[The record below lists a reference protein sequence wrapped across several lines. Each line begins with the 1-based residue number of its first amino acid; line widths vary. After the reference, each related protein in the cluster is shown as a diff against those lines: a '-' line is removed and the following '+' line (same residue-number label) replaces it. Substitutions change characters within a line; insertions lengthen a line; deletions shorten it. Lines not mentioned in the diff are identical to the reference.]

1 MKQVILIHGSPEEK
15 EFYDPS
21 VPSPSNTHWF
31 PWIQKQL
38 ALYDVLCQSPE
49 FPKPFDPVYESWVS
63 VFEQYLIDTETVLV
77 GHSSGGGFILR
88 YLSEHPNVVPRRVIL
103 VAPWLDPE
111 KELSTPFFDFV
122 IDAGLATR
130 TDLQVFVSSDD
141 ENEVLI
147 SCKRIRE
154 MLPNATYHEF
164 TDREHF
170 CTPKFPEL
178 LETIEK

>member
-21 VPSPSNTHWF
+21 FPSPSNCHWF

-38 ALYDVLCQSPE
+38 AFYGILCQCPE
-49 FPKPFDPVYESWVS
+49 FPQPFDPAYEAWVQ
-63 VFEQYLIDTETVLV
+63 VFEQFSVNEETILV
-77 GHSSGGGFILR
+77 GHSCGGGFLLR
-88 YLSEHPNVVPRRVIL
+88 YLSEHPNIAPKRVVL

-122 IDAGLATR
+122 IDAELATR
-130 TDLQVFVSSDD
+130 TDLQVFISSDD
-141 ENEVLI
+141 ENEILI
-147 SCKRIRE
+147 SCERIRE
-154 MLPNATYHEF
+154 MFPNATYHEF

-170 CTPKFPEL
+170 CTPEFPEL
-178 LETIEK
+178 FETIQS